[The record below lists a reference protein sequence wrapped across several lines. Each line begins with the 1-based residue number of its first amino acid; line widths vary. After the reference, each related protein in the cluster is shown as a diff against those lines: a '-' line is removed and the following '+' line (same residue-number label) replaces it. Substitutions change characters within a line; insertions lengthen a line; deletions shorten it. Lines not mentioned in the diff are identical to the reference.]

1 VVKSLFINSYFENMK
16 KWYSDQDFIFD
27 NWNDTDLERRDD
39 GMIPGKSLFYVPKNQ
54 TDHLVDF
61 FVRYALTR
69 SAKNPGEPW
78 IYLGWNTTPINALD
92 GTRSHI
98 MHRRVPLD
106 ENTIVRAPEGIPK
119 GSRQTKWF
127 RESTFDLSVFMVT
140 NQGNIAEDLEEVYE
154 ARIQMKSE
162 YPVDMGSVFILDY
175 PNFQVNTQ
183 HRTLQTMTPMWNRG
197 NLWGLKYDVTITG
210 PALEFDETQMA
221 ACKSVSVNLFE
232 MTKNELVTEFSK
244 NKDEN

>member
-1 VVKSLFINSYFENMK
+1 MSYFENMK
-16 KWYSDQDFIFD
+16 KWYADQEIIFD

-39 GMIPGKSLFYVPKNQ
+39 GMIPGRDLFYVPKSQ
-54 TDHLVDF
+54 SEHLVDF

-69 SAKNPGEPW
+69 STKGPGEPW
-78 IYLGWNTTPINALD
+78 LYLGWNTSPINALE

-98 MHRRVPLD
+98 VHRRVPIG
-106 ENTIVRAPEGIPK
+106 ENPGLRLPEGVPE

-140 NQGNIAEDLEEVYE
+140 NQGNLAEDLEEVYE
-154 ARIQMKSE
+154 ARMQMKSE

-175 PNFQVNTQ
+175 PNFHVNTQ
-183 HRTLQTMTPMWNRG
+183 HKTLQTSNPMLTKG

-210 PALEFDETQMA
+210 PALEFDEDQMA
-221 ACKSVSVNLFE
+221 ACKSVSVKLYE
-232 MTKNELVTEFSK
+232 MPKNKLLTEFTK